1 MLRFPLFQA
10 ITNAGNHVRCIVSC
24 EANKSDLEQDI
35 ILVQHL
41 NVPCC
46 CAILGEPKDVKQMV
60 KFKIYLHTVSSEF
73 HQERTL
79 AYPIHKARVG
89 FPLIQEIF
97 AGNQAYCLIS
107 LIQ

>member
-10 ITNAGNHVRCIVSC
+10 ITNMS
-24 EANKSDLEQDI
+24 EANKSDLEQEI
-35 ILVQHL
+35 ILVQCL

-46 CAILGEPKDVKQMV
+46 CEILGEPKDVKNMV
-60 KFKIYLHTVSSEF
+60 KSLEIYLHSALSEF

-79 AYPIHKARVG
+79 AYPIHKARVE
-89 FPLIQEIF
+89 FPLTQEIF